1 MSELFFIHGIYMVY
15 MIICVKVATRLKLL
29 TGSLLLQRI
38 PNARGRLSV
47 SAFRFNMCEAMQ
59 Y

>member
-1 MSELFFIHGIYMVY
+1 MSELFFIHGIYGIYDV
-15 MIICVKVATRLKLL
+15 CVKVATRLKLL

-47 SAFRFNMCEAMQ
+47 SASRFNMCEAMQ